1 MAVTQIKST
10 FSTINP
16 GKVRRVFN
24 DSGLFLGTITKLDNN
39 KGYSVFRLKD
49 GKRRV
54 KRYLADAFK
63 TIRREN

>member
-1 MAVTQIKST
+1 MTTTQIKST
-10 FSTINP
+10 FSPINP

-24 DSGLFLGTITKLDNN
+24 DSGMFLGTITKLDSN

-49 GKRRV
+49 GKRRT
-54 KRYLADAFK
+54 KRLLADAFK